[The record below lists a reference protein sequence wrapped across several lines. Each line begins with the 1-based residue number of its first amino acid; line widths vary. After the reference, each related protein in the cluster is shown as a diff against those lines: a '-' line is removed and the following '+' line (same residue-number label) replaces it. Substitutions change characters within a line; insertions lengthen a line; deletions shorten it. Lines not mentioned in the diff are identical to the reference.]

1 MSTLTSTAAVS
12 TAAAASTAAATA
24 TTATAT
30 TAATTAAT
38 ATTAIISKNARKR
51 QLKDQRYHENKRRKK
66 EAQKLKKAAARKIRE
81 AAQALLPPPPVN
93 PQSVEIA
100 ARRAR
105 DKLARKTTYLD
116 AVAAAPRIIIDL
128 DFEEKLTDKE
138 KKSMAQQL
146 MYCYGMNKRATHPL
160 GLHFAGLRGSTETR
174 LSNISGFSEGWLG
187 VTTSATPYELD
198 PTFDPSS
205 LVYLTADADHVLDEL
220 DANKNYIIGGIVD
233 RKRTNILC
241 CFLVVVVVVVVLGT
255 DRSSFGFHFCR
266 QSFEKHHVS
275 QSIGAKNPNRTISC
289 AKILYF
295 DDLQSVCN
303 QSCV

>member
-1 MSTLTSTAAVS
+1 M
-12 TAAAASTAAATA
+12 
-24 TTATAT
+24 
-30 TAATTAAT
+30 
-38 ATTAIISKNARKR
+38 
-51 QLKDQRYHENKRRKK
+51 
-66 EAQKLKKAAARKIRE
+66 
-81 AAQALLPPPPVN
+81 LPPPPVN

-241 CFLVVVVVVVVLGT
+241 CYLVVVVVVLGT

-275 QSIGAKNPNRTISC
+275 QSIGAKNSNRTISC